1 MLGRRVDTGCLIV
14 ASLAL
19 IWACGG
25 PEREIEKGLGA
36 HVLFF
41 SNFEKG
47 VDALTATGSELAEL
61 DGAHTQHLQ
70 TGGRVDGYV
79 AFQSEAGALS
89 YTAMGNFP
97 YDESQSWSG
106 GVSFWLA
113 VDPAGL
119 ETDFPEPFHVGKR
132 WDDAVIFVDFDKKRT
147 PYALRFGCYPD
158 KTQEITDQILRE
170 RVIRLEDINWNS
182 DEWHHIVITW
192 SNFNSGK
199 ADGQWALFVDGAEID
214 RKTNLQQNI
223 SWNISAR
230 TVRFNHHR
238 YAGKLDEIAIFDKML
253 THKDVIY
260 LKNPRR
266 PLNKLLEKD

>member
-25 PEREIEKGLGA
+25 PARETEKGLGA

-47 VDALTATGSELAEL
+47 VDALTAMGSEFADF
-61 DGAHTQHLQ
+61 DGAHWQHLK
-70 TGGRVDGYV
+70 TGGQVDGCV
-79 AFQSEAGALS
+79 AFQNEAGALN

-119 ETDFPEPFHVGKR
+119 ETDFPEPFHVGKE
-132 WDDAVIFVDFDKKRT
+132 WDDAVIFVDFDKKRK

-158 KTQEITDQILRE
+158 KTQEITDQILLE

-266 PLNKLLEKD
+266 PLNKLFEKD